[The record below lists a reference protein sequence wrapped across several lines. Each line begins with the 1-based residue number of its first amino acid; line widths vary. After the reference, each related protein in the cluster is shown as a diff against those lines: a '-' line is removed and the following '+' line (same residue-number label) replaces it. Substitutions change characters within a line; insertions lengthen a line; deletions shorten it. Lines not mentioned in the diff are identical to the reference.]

1 MRQSVGSRELKTRLG
16 TYLRRV
22 RRGATLVVTDRHE
35 PVAELRPVAHGASP
49 EEAGLA
55 ALEAL
60 GAVTRGQGLRRLASF
75 RPIRSK
81 GPPAS
86 QVVIEGREERL

>member
-22 RRGATLVVTDRHE
+22 RRGATLVVTDRDE
-35 PVAELRPVAHGASP
+35 PVAELRPVALGTSP

-60 GAVTRGQGLRRLASF
+60 GAVTRGRGVRLASF
-75 RPIRSK
+75 RPIRAQ

-86 QVVIEGREERL
+86 QAVIEGREERL

>member
-16 TYLRRV
+16 TCLRRL
-22 RRGATLVVTDRHE
+22 RRGTLVVTDRHE
-35 PVAELRPVAHGASP
+35 PVAELRPVAHVASP

-60 GAVTRGQGLRRLASF
+60 GAVTRGQGLRLASF
-75 RPIRSK
+75 RPIRAV

-86 QVVIEGREERL
+86 QAVIEGREERL

>member
-1 MRQSVGSRELKTRLG
+1 MRQRVGSRELKTRLG

-22 RRGATLVVTDRHE
+22 RRGATLVITDRDE
-35 PVAELRPVAHGASP
+35 PVAELRPVPHGASP

-60 GAVTRGQGLRRLASF
+60 GAVTRVEGLRLASF
-75 RPIRSK
+75 KPVRAK
-81 GPPAS
+81 GRLAS
-86 QVVIEGREERL
+86 QAVIEGREDRF